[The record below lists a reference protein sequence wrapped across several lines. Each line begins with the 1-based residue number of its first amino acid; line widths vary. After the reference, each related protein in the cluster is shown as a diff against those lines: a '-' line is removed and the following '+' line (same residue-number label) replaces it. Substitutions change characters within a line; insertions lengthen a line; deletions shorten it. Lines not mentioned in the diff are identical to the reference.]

1 MEIAI
6 VPFKER
12 MVGNDI
18 FRNKVSA
25 ARITTQTEDDRK
37 FSCQNKYSA
46 FQRMDDCHC
55 FCDKNRCTT
64 SKT

>member
-1 MEIAI
+1 
-6 VPFKER
+6 

-25 ARITTQTEDDRK
+25 ARITTQTVDDRK